1 SWRFRRAAKK
11 RSKFRDSRARRRGM
25 SRKRNSAARSA
36 PSRRSR
42 ASNRPR
48 FITGWRAI
56 RSRRSCGSMAHS
68 TPTVRSGA
76 WSWWRR
82 SGTRTPANETRERGS
97 ANPRLTR
104 VRLLTVALDVALAVI
119 GLGFFIYGD
128 VATNRTVRV
137 IGVIVV
143 TVAIVGGAI
152 LAVTRER
159 DT

>member
-1 SWRFRRAAKK
+1 
-11 RSKFRDSRARRRGM
+11 M
-25 SRKRNSAARSA
+25 
-36 PSRRSR
+36 
-42 ASNRPR
+42 
-48 FITGWRAI
+48 
-56 RSRRSCGSMAHS
+56 
-68 TPTVRSGA
+68 
-76 WSWWRR
+76 
-82 SGTRTPANETRERGS
+82 
-97 ANPRLTR
+97 
-104 VRLLTVALDVALAVI
+104 RLLTVALDVALAII

>member
-1 SWRFRRAAKK
+1 
-11 RSKFRDSRARRRGM
+11 M
-25 SRKRNSAARSA
+25 
-36 PSRRSR
+36 
-42 ASNRPR
+42 
-48 FITGWRAI
+48 
-56 RSRRSCGSMAHS
+56 
-68 TPTVRSGA
+68 
-76 WSWWRR
+76 
-82 SGTRTPANETRERGS
+82 PANETRERGS
-97 ANPRLTR
+97 ANPRLTE

>member
-1 SWRFRRAAKK
+1 
-11 RSKFRDSRARRRGM
+11 M

-36 PSRRSR
+36 PSRRSP

-82 SGTRTPANETRERGS
+82 SGTRTPANETRGRGS

-137 IGVIVV
+137 IGVIV
-143 TVAIVGGAI
+143 AIVGGAI